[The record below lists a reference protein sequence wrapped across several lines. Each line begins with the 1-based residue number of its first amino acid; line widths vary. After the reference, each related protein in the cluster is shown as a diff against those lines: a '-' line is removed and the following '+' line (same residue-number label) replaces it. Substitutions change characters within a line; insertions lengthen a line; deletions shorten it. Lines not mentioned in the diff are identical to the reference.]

1 MSNTITFGKA
11 WEQHYPDKPKPYRL
25 YEEVAGKGASW
36 DTLSLSMLDLY
47 VRYLKGK
54 YAVNTAKTYCAM
66 MKALLNLHPE
76 KHNLP
81 KGYDKLLSISK
92 EGTIMTWLTDEEIEL
107 FASVYVKSIKE
118 DVVKQ
123 RFLLGCL
130 TGARHSDY
138 MRFGMKN
145 IIGDKLCYVS
155 QKTGIR
161 SEIPLSPL
169 VKKILLSN
177 LFSKSVCMNTRSEFN
192 DIVKRL
198 AKRAGI
204 TSHTMIHHGGQD
216 KYGEKWEMLSS
227 HTARRS
233 FATNLYLRCH
243 DIFMVSRYMGHSD
256 VSMTAHYILDIG
268 EAPQEVKEF
277 FNRFK

>member
-1 MSNTITFGKA
+1 MFKEILG
-11 WEQHYPDKPKPYRL
+11 ED
-25 YEEVAGKGASW
+25 ASW
-36 DTLSLSMLDLY
+36 GDLSLSALDLY
-47 VRYLKGK
+47 ARGLKEK
-54 YAVNTAKTYCAM
+54 YALNTAKTYCAM
-66 MKALLNLHPE
+66 LKAVIKLHPE

-81 KGYDKLLSISK
+81 SGYEKILSLSK
-92 EGTIMTWLTDEEIEL
+92 EGTIMTWITDDEIEL
-107 FASVYVKSIKE
+107 FANVHTKSVKE

-138 MRFGMKN
+138 MRFSKQN
-145 IIGDKLCYVS
+145 IMGDKLYYVS

-161 SEIPLSPL
+161 SEIPLAPL
-169 VKKILLSN
+169 VKTILNKNIFTKDVKI
-177 LFSKSVCMNTRSEFN
+177 NTRKEFN
-192 DIVKRL
+192 DIIKRL

-216 KYGEKWEMLSS
+216 KYGEKWQMLSS
-227 HTARRS
+227 HSARRS
-233 FATNLYLRCH
+233 FATNLYLRCR
-243 DIFMVSRYMGHSD
+243 DIFLVSRYMGHSD